1 MADIDFLN
9 SGNQLFQ
16 TATQYEDVYNALA
29 NSLGLHNQDIFMIAV
44 YLGVRSGKKKSAR
57 NYQGKEFRPS
67 YLSKKQQG
75 VLYGL
80 AFRDRL
86 FKKEADF
93 KDPELI
99 NDAKLLFNEYAN
111 QGAMIIRDTVL
122 NGFDISQVGKKEQ
135 SEVARSIVQYLLKE
149 KDATPF

>member
-16 TATQYEDVYNALA
+16 TATQYEDVYTALA

-44 YLGVRSGKKKSAR
+44 YLGVRSGKKETAQ

-80 AFRDRL
+80 AFRDGI
-86 FKKEADF
+86 FKKETDF
-93 KDPELI
+93 GNVNLV
-99 NDAKLLFNEYAN
+99 NQAKLLFNEYAN
-111 QGAMIIRDTVL
+111 QGAMIIRDTIL
-122 NGFDISQVGKKEQ
+122 NGFDLNQVGKRDQ
-135 SEVARSIVQYLLKE
+135 SEIARSMVQYLFKE
-149 KDATPF
+149 GETTPF

>member
-16 TATQYEDVYNALA
+16 TATQYEDVYTALA

-44 YLGVRSGKKKSAR
+44 YLGVRSGKKETAQ

-80 AFRDRL
+80 AFRDGI
-86 FKKEADF
+86 FKKETDF
-93 KDPELI
+93 GNVNLV
-99 NDAKLLFNEYAN
+99 NQAKLLFNEYAN
-111 QGAMIIRDTVL
+111 QGAMIIRDTIL
-122 NGFDISQVGKKEQ
+122 NGFDLNQVGKLDQ
-135 SEVARSIVQYLLKE
+135 SEIARSMVQYLLKE
-149 KDATPF
+149 GETTPF